1 MMKKKCLLFSFLL
14 IFSLSAIAQQTDIA
28 GIDRDTITNYSTYKR
43 SIGFAGL
50 LQTRF
55 LASLSDK
62 VDINGKHF
70 NDASTSK
77 NTNAFLLK
85 RVRLQVKGN
94 VNDHFAANI
103 MFNFAEFSSNPAN
116 KVLENAYVKY
126 TLSKHFQVQAGQFRP
141 FFGIE
146 DALPVDVIRTFDYS
160 NQYYAFGASGWQSFQ
175 IGLSLF
181 GDVTSTGQMP
191 IRYYLGVYNG
201 NNRNES
207 SDNDDAKNFY
217 GRIEA
222 EVAKKL
228 IVGVNA
234 AVGSMGNGQGDAW
247 GADVVTTHKLGNR
260 WQFSLSGEY
269 KNGSNLSLFNTFTT
283 NAPSLSKVRMHGFY
297 VFPILRYNCNL
308 PRLRGI
314 EFSSR
319 YEYLDLNYK
328 LDKNVRRN
336 IVPNISLVFA
346 DDFYAAIQ
354 TGVSLNLY
362 DRNVPLSTTYDSHLY
377 YLQLQV
383 RF

>member
-1 MMKKKCLLFSFLL
+1 MKRRYLVLTFLL
-14 IFSLSAIAQQTDIA
+14 ISSFSVIAQQTDIA
-28 GIDRDTITNYSTYKR
+28 GIDRDTITNYSKYKR

-50 LQTRF
+50 VQTRF
-55 LASLSDK
+55 LASFSDH
-62 VDINGKHF
+62 VDINGKNF
-70 NDASTSK
+70 NETAVSK
-77 NTNAFLLK
+77 NTNAFQLK

-103 MFNFAEFSSNPAN
+103 MFNFAEFNANPTN
-116 KVLENAYVKY
+116 KILENAYIKY
-126 TLSKHFQVQAGQFRP
+126 TLNKHFNIQAGQFRP

-175 IGLSLF
+175 IGLTLF
-181 GDVTSTGQMP
+181 GDVTAKAKIP
-191 IRYYLGVYNG
+191 VRYYLGVYNG

-207 SDNDDAKNFY
+207 TDNDNAKNFY
-217 GRIEA
+217 GRLEA
-222 EVAKKL
+222 ELTKKL
-228 IVGVNA
+228 IFGINA
-234 AVGSMGNGQGDAW
+234 AVGSMGKGQGDAW
-247 GADVVTTHKLGNR
+247 GADLVTTQKLGDK

-269 KNGSNLSLFNTFTT
+269 KNGTNLALFNTYTT
-283 NAPSLSKVRMHGFY
+283 QAPALDNVRMQGFY
-297 VFPILRYNCNL
+297 VFPILRYNANL

-319 YEYLDLNYK
+319 YEHLDVNYK
-328 LDKNVRRN
+328 LDKNVRQN

-354 TGVSLNLY
+354 TGVTINLY
-362 DRNVPLSTTYDSHLY
+362 DRNLPLTNTYNSHLY

>member
-1 MMKKKCLLFSFLL
+1 MKEKYLLFSFLFIL
-14 IFSLSAIAQQTDIA
+14 SLPTMGQQTDIA
-28 GIDRDTITNYSTYKR
+28 GIDRDTVTNYSTYKR

-62 VDINGKHF
+62 VDINGKNF

-85 RVRLQVKGN
+85 RVRVQVKGN

-103 MFNFAEFSSNPAN
+103 MVNFAEFNAAPTN

-126 TLSKHFQVQAGQFRP
+126 TLSKHFNIQAGQFRP

-175 IGLSLF
+175 VGVSLF
-181 GDVTSTGQMP
+181 GDITSAGKMP
-191 IRYYLGVYNG
+191 IRYYAGIYNG
-201 NNRNES
+201 NNRNEPGDS
-207 SDNDDAKNFY
+207 DDAKNFY

-222 EVAKKL
+222 ELAKKL

-234 AVGSMGNGQGDAW
+234 AVGSLGNGRGDAW
-247 GADVVTTHKLGNR
+247 GADVVTSKKLGSK
-260 WQFSLSGEY
+260 WQLSLSGEY
-269 KNGSNLSLFNTFTT
+269 KNGTNLALFNTMTT
-283 NAPSLSKVRMHGFY
+283 NPPSLSNVRMQGFY
-297 VFPILRYNCNL
+297 VFPILRYNWNL

-319 YEYLDLNYK
+319 YEHLNLNYK
-328 LDKNVRRN
+328 LDKNTRQN
-336 IVPNISLVFA
+336 IIPNISLVFA

-354 TGVSLNLY
+354 TGVSINLY
-362 DRNVPLSTTYDSHLY
+362 DRNVPLTSTYDSNLY